1 MQGAPF
7 MKGRSRSDTSP
18 VKKYPTLVPD
28 RVQYEPNYDAKYQTG
43 METARTKV
51 GAKKSTSK
59 KR

>member
-1 MQGAPF
+1 

-18 VKKYPTLVPD
+18 VRRSATLVPD

-43 METARTKV
+43 METERNKVAR
-51 GAKKSTSK
+51 KSMPGK